1 MSRPVPAHVPPAPS
15 AAARS
20 WDRGRVTAVA
30 CLVCAGLAI
39 AYLPSLGY
47 PWCNLDDHDYIAG
60 NQAVLGGLTPAG
72 VRQAFRFDLWLYHPL
87 TILSLML
94 DAEVARWIDP
104 FLGPVVPGE
113 ATAGDQTVLRAV
125 CRFHNIL
132 LHVLNTALVGIL
144 ARRLIGQ
151 GPGLAVAA
159 LFALH
164 PLRVEAVVWICER
177 KELLAACLGLLAV
190 LAYLR
195 YAAGDGRRWYA
206 AAVVAAAASLL
217 SKPTFVTLP
226 GLLLLLDVWPCGRI
240 ATVATGGRFSFRDR
254 AVYRYLIEKLPFL
267 LLSLACTAAT
277 LLSIREGL
285 VDVGRVS
292 AWHRLETA
300 AIGYATYPWMAI
312 WPWPLAILYPLK
324 QSWDPLR
331 VAASAAVVAGITAA
345 AIHYRSRLPAASFGW
360 AWYLLTTL
368 PTSGLVQNG
377 QQAYADRFHYVPGI
391 GLAVAVVAIV
401 MAVARRLRLP
411 SSVVTAATAAV
422 AAALLTVTVAQV
434 RVWREMEPLWHRA
447 AHAVPNNWYALDQYA
462 RLLSH
467 RGRHGEAAACWQRCH
482 AGLAHR
488 LRYACNLAANA
499 LAAGDAREAALWR
512 ASALAEPR
520 GRVEDCLAIA
530 ALEEKFGNR
539 REAAFAL
546 RQALAIEPANEQVR
560 AELQRLT
567 LESGPSAPP
576 PTNRESGSDPAGAV
590 RREHL

>member
-1 MSRPVPAHVPPAPS
+1 VSRLAPARLLRAFPS
-15 AAARS
+15 AARS
-20 WDRGRVTAVA
+20 GDRGRVTAVA
-30 CLVCAGLAI
+30 CLGCAGLVI
-39 AYLPSLGY
+39 AYIPFLGY

-60 NQAVLGGLTPAG
+60 NPAVLGGLTVAS

-87 TILSLML
+87 TILSLMF

-104 FLGPVVPGE
+104 FLGPLVPGE
-113 ATAGDQTVLRAV
+113 AAAGDQTVLRAV
-125 CRFHNIL
+125 SRLRNIL
-132 LHVLNTALVGIL
+132 LRVFNTALVGIL
-144 ARRLIGQ
+144 ARRLIGR

-159 LFALH
+159 LFVLH

-226 GLLLLLDVWPCGRI
+226 GLLLLLDVWPCRRI
-240 ATVATGGRFSFRDR
+240 ATSGTGSRFSFRDR
-254 AVYRYLIEKLPFL
+254 AVYRCLIEKLPFL

-285 VDVGRVS
+285 VDLGRVS
-292 AWHRLETA
+292 AWHRLQTA

-331 VAASAAVVAGITAA
+331 VAASAAAVAGITAV

-391 GLAVAVVAIV
+391 GLTVALVAIV
-401 MAVARRLRLP
+401 MAVTRRLRLP
-411 SSVVTAATAAV
+411 SNVGAAATAAA
-422 AAALLTVTVAQV
+422 AAALLTVTVTQV
-434 RVWREMEPLWHRA
+434 RVWRDMEPLWRRA
-447 AHAVPNNWYALDQYA
+447 AQAVPNNWYALDQYA
-462 RLLSH
+462 RLLSQ
-467 RGRHGEAAACWQRCH
+467 RGRHSEAAACWQQCH
-482 AGLAHR
+482 AGLAQR
-488 LRYACNLAANA
+488 LGYACNLAANA
-499 LAAGDAREAALWR
+499 LAAGDAGEAAFWR
-512 ASALAEPR
+512 ASAVAEPR
-520 GRVEDCLAIA
+520 GRLDDCLAIA
-530 ALEEKFGNR
+530 ALEEKFGNH
-539 REAAFAL
+539 REAGFAL
-546 RQALAIEPANEQVR
+546 RQALAIAPANEQVR

-567 LESGPSAPP
+567 LESGSSVLP
-576 PTNRESGSDPAGAV
+576 PTPP
-590 RREHL
+590 